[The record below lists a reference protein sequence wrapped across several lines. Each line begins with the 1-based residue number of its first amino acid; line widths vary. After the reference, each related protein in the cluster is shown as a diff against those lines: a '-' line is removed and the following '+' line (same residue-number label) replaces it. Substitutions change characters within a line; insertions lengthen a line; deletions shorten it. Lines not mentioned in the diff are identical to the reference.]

1 MADSRNGHVP
11 PLSPSQ
17 KSNGASLSANVEAI
31 LSFIDGAG
39 ITSSKL
45 VCEHFPISRMTVYRA
60 LKQLEEMNY
69 ITREHGLIKMRT
81 LGDFSTRLHL
91 HNEAKRRIAEWTV
104 YNLIPPH
111 SSIVIE
117 SGTTVGFAVPYLA
130 AKSPSVV
137 LSNGLEVIE
146 LARTYLKETDILGS
160 GGFLHHSRFIGE
172 DAVRFFGQ
180 HHADIC
186 LISAGACSVE
196 HGCMDINKLESEV
209 KRNMLQNVRKRILV
223 VDRSKINKNS
233 VSKFAEIRQF
243 DHLVTEA
250 GADSEFVQKV
260 REYGVAC
267 HLVGD
272 TSIVQGK
279 T

>member
-1 MADSRNGHVP
+1 MARSRNGY
-11 PLSPSQ
+11 ST
-17 KSNGASLSANVEAI
+17 SLSSNAEAI

-39 ITSSKL
+39 ITSSKV

-69 ITREHGLIKMRT
+69 ITREHGLIKTRT
-81 LGDFSTRLHL
+81 LLPQNSEDFSMRLHL
-91 HNEAKRRIAEWTV
+91 HNEAKRKIAEWTV
-104 YNLIPPH
+104 QNLIPPH

-117 SGTTVGFAVPYLA
+117 SGTTAGFAVPYLA

-172 DAVRFFGQ
+172 DAVRFFGR

-186 LISAGACSVE
+186 LLSAGACSVE

-209 KRNMLQNVRKRILV
+209 KRNMIQNAEKRILV
-223 VDRSKINKNS
+223 VDSSKINKNS
-233 VSKFAEIRQF
+233 VSQFAEIHQF

-250 GADSEFVQKV
+250 GADAEFVQKV
-260 REYGVAC
+260 ARCGVEC
-267 HLVGD
+267 HLVGNA
-272 TSIVQGK
+272 SE
-279 T
+279 

>member
-1 MADSRNGHVP
+1 M
-11 PLSPSQ
+11 
-17 KSNGASLSANVEAI
+17 
-31 LSFIDGAG
+31 SFIESAG

-69 ITREHGLIKMRT
+69 ITREHGLIKMHTLGRRPKNF

-91 HNEAKRRIAEWTV
+91 HNEAKRKIAEWTV
-104 YNLIPPH
+104 HNLIPSH

-117 SGTTVGFAVPYLA
+117 SGTTVGFAVQYLA

-172 DAVRFFGQ
+172 DAVRFFGR

-209 KRNMLQNVRKRILV
+209 KRNMIQNTEKRILV
-223 VDRSKINKNS
+223 VDSSKINKNS
-233 VSKFAEIRQF
+233 VSKFAEIHQF
-243 DHLVTEA
+243 DHLVTDA
-250 GADSEFVQKV
+250 EFVQKV
-260 REYGVAC
+260 IQCGVAC
-267 HLVGD
+267 HLVGEAASD
-272 TSIVQGK
+272 NSKKVQK
-279 T
+279 I